1 MKTVLSLVLAIAG
14 TVAVAVEQRPPTREE
29 VEKMT
34 PQERKAAIMEIALRK
49 YGGPTTK
56 PGTGEGTIKIVNSQK
71 AISTKSLPE
80 AVTGFTGRFHYSV
93 EILDGTPV
101 TVETATQRLSEIK
114 ANAAVYIVSEKAI
127 PRILVSPEE
136 GWAIVNASSLRDGA
150 KDDAEAESRLAKE
163 VIRALCFVGGLG
175 QGSGMAVMRPVNY
188 SMDLDSIQG
197 THVMGD
203 AAKRFA
209 LVMPSFGLQPK
220 VVKNYRTACQ
230 EGWAPA
236 PTNDI
241 QRAIWNEVRKLPEK
255 PIKIEFDPA
264 RGK

>member
-56 PGTGEGTIKIVNSQK
+56 PGTGEGTIKIVNAQK
-71 AISTKSLPE
+71 EVSATGLPA
-80 AVTGFTGRFHYSV
+80 AVEEFTRRFHYSV
-93 EILDGTPV
+93 EIEEGAPV
-101 TVETATQRLSEIK
+101 TVETATQRLGEIK
-114 ANAAVYIVSEKAI
+114 ANAAVFIVSGKSL
-127 PRILVSPEE
+127 PRMLVSPEE
-136 GWAIVNASSLRDGA
+136 GWAIVNAGLLRDGA
-150 KDDAEAESRLAKE
+150 KDDAAVEPRLAKE
-163 VIRALCFVGGLG
+163 VVRALCFVGGLG
-175 QGSGMAVMRPVNY
+175 QGSGMAIMRPVNY
-188 SMDLDSIQG
+188 AGDLDAIKN

-203 AAKRFA
+203 ATKRFA

-255 PIKIEFDPA
+255 PIKIDFDPA
-264 RGK
+264 KGK